1 MPSPMLYA
9 VPASHSAQQKPRFLF
24 RVLLWGLAGVCL
36 YALLGFLV
44 LPPVLK
50 SVLTKQLSEQLHRE
64 ATIRE
69 IHINPFLLT
78 AEVDG
83 FSLKD
88 RGDADAFLSFEAL
101 LLDFEAVSLVKGGPV
116 LKDIRLKAPHLRVV
130 RHEDQTY
137 NFSDLLEE
145 FGSTAAPEPKRAKPW
160 RFSLN
165 NIQLAGGHID
175 FDDRPK
181 HARHTVKD
189 ITLAIPFISNLPY
202 DVDVYV
208 QPSFQ
213 ADVNGTP
220 VAFHGKTKPFS
231 DSRET
236 VVDLKVTSFEILK
249 YLEYVP
255 VEQRFKIVSGTLDT
269 ELSLSFVQF
278 RDKGPML
285 MIAGTL
291 AVNHL
296 VATDMHAGSLIN
308 LEKLAI
314 EVGSFDVFSKKLA
327 LGTVLVQ
334 APELSIRRDKS
345 GAINLAS
352 LIAKDHVT
360 RPDAPKTKEAAAG
373 ESFHLE
379 AVEVRLTN
387 GKVRFED
394 EMAGAPF
401 RTVLEK
407 INMTV
412 RHFGN
417 APKHATSIE
426 ASLNTDAGETL
437 THTGTVTLQPLGAE
451 GAIGLGHIPLR
462 RYAAYYGKNVMF
474 TLEDG
479 LLDLATRYRY
489 TAEEGG
495 QTQLS
500 GLTATLSRLRVKKRD
515 EKNEI
520 LKIPS
525 LSVTNTDIDLI
536 KRTASL
542 GEVSSAKGALAIT
555 RSSNGALNLATLVAP
570 LPTAANTPAVGPPHK
585 DPVPGPWVVTLKK
598 LALDRYAVK
607 VEDRATSEPTTF
619 LADPVSLIVEN
630 FSSAKNSRGKALVRF
645 TLNKTGAMSANGS
658 VGFDPVYAN
667 LKLDLKGLALTPL
680 QPYFTDNINIEVT
693 SGAVSTS
700 GNLTVAANPD
710 KTLGISFT
718 GDAFLSKL
726 ATIDKAFSE
735 DFLKWDSLSIH
746 GIKAGNHPV
755 RVEIDDI
762 ALTDFYSRLI
772 VNADGTLNV
781 QGMMVAGGKESKS
794 PTAEP
799 TQAEGSTAQPAEEP
813 KFVTIKTV
821 TMQGGNINFS
831 DRYIKPNYS
840 ARLTEVGGSVSGLSS
855 EETQHANVDLRGKLE
870 GGSPLQIAGT
880 INPLSRDLFLDLRV
894 DFTDI
899 ELGPMTPYSAKY
911 AGYAIEKGKLSL
923 SLKYLIEK
931 RTVTAQNKILLDQFT
946 LGDRVESP
954 TATQLPVRFAVSL
967 LKDRNGLIDLD
978 LPVTGSLDDPQFSV
992 WAVIG
997 RVLTNLL
1004 TKAATAPFAL
1014 LGSLIGGAPELSHIE
1029 FAYGS
1034 ADLNGAAQ
1042 DKLKTLAK
1050 ILYERP
1056 ALKLDV
1062 AGHVE
1067 TEKDQHALRQEQ
1079 FERKLKAQKLNAMTK
1094 KEGTTTATLDDLKVE
1109 PNEYATYLALAYK
1122 KESFPKPRNVLGL
1135 TKALEVPE
1143 MEKLILTHI
1152 IITEDDL
1159 RELAQRRAQ
1168 AVKDYL
1174 ITVKIEPSRVFVV
1187 ADGASKPSQDNTEK
1201 LKGSRVDFVIK

>member
-1 MPSPMLYA
+1 
-9 VPASHSAQQKPRFLF
+9 
-24 RVLLWGLAGVCL
+24 VLLWGLAGVGL
-36 YALLGFLV
+36 YALLGFLL

-50 SVLTKQLSEQLHRE
+50 SVLTKQLAEQLHRE
-64 ATIRE
+64 TTIRK
-69 IHINPFLLT
+69 IYINPFLFT
-78 AEVDG
+78 VEVEG
-83 FSLKD
+83 FSLKNRD
-88 RGDADAFLSFEAL
+88 DSGPFLSFEAL

-116 LKDIRLKAPHLRVV
+116 LRDIRLKAPHLRVV
-130 RHEDQTY
+130 RHEDQSY

-145 FGSTAAPEPKRAKPW
+145 FGSTPAPEPQQPKPL

-202 DVDVYV
+202 DLDVYV
-208 QPSFQ
+208 KPAFH

-220 VAFHGKTKPFS
+220 IALKGKTKPFS

-236 VVDLKVTSFEILK
+236 LVNLNVANFEILK

-269 ELSLSFVQF
+269 DLSLSFVQV
-278 RDKGPML
+278 RDKGPTL

-345 GAINLAS
+345 GAINLTS
-352 LIAKDHVT
+352 LIAKDRVSS
-360 RPDAPKTKEAAAG
+360 PDSPKTKEAADG
-373 ESFHLE
+373 EGFHLE
-379 AVEVRLTN
+379 AVELRLIN
-387 GKVRFED
+387 GKVRFDD
-394 EMAGAPF
+394 EMTAAPF

-412 RHFGN
+412 RHFSN
-417 APKHATSIE
+417 APKHTTSIE
-426 ASLNTDAGETL
+426 ASLHTDAGETL
-437 THTGTVTLQPLGAE
+437 THTGTATLQPLAAE
-451 GAIGLGHIPLR
+451 GTIGLGHIPLR

-500 GLTATLSRLRVKKRD
+500 GLTATLSRLRVKKRGETD
-515 EKNEI
+515 EI

-525 LSVTNTDIDLI
+525 LSVKNTDIDLS

-542 GEVSSAKGALAIT
+542 GEVSSEKGALAIS
-555 RSSNGALNLATLVAP
+555 RSSDGAINLATLVAP
-570 LPTAANTPAVGPPHK
+570 SLTAENTPAVGPPQNE
-585 DPVPGPWVVTLKK
+585 PVPDPWVVTLKK
-598 LALDRYAVK
+598 LALNRYAVK

-619 LADPVSLIVEN
+619 VAAPLSLMVEN
-630 FSSAKNSRGKALVRF
+630 FSSAKNSRGKASVHL
-645 TLNKTGAMSANGS
+645 TLNKTGTMSANGL
-658 VGFDPVYAN
+658 VGLDPVYAD

-680 QPYFTDNINIEVT
+680 QPYFTDKINIEVT
-693 SGAVSTS
+693 SGAVSTT
-700 GNLTVAANPD
+700 GNLAVAANPD

-718 GDAFLSKL
+718 GDATLSKL
-726 ATIDKAFSE
+726 ATIDKALSE

-781 QGMMVAGGKESKS
+781 QGIMVAGGKDSKS
-794 PTAEP
+794 RTAEM
-799 TQAEGSTAQPAEEP
+799 TQAEGSTAQSAEEP
-813 KFVTIKTV
+813 KFLTIKTV
-821 TMQGGNINFS
+821 TMQGGDISFS

-840 ARLTEVGGSVSGLSS
+840 ARLTEVGGRISGLSS
-855 EETQHANVDLRGKLE
+855 EETQHADVDLRGKL
-870 GGSPLQIAGT
+870 GPGSPLQIAGT

-899 ELGPMTPYSAKY
+899 ELSPMTPYSAKY

-931 RTVTAQNKILLDQFT
+931 RMVSAQNKILLDQFT
-946 LGDRVESP
+946 LGDRVDSP
-954 TATQLPVRFAVSL
+954 TATKLPVQFAVSL

-1034 ADLNGAAQ
+1034 ADLNDAAQ

-1050 ILYERP
+1050 ILYDRP

-1062 AGHVE
+1062 AGHVD

-1079 FERKLKAQKLNAMTK
+1079 FERKLKVQKLNAMTK
-1094 KEGTTTATLDDLKVE
+1094 KGTTTPTLDDLKVE
-1109 PNEYATYLALAYK
+1109 PIEYATYLALAYK
-1122 KESFPKPRNVLGL
+1122 KESFPKPRNVLGM
-1135 TKALEVPE
+1135 TKTLEVPE

-1152 IITEDDL
+1152 IIAEDDL

-1174 ITVKIEPSRVFVV
+1174 ITVKIEPSRVFL
-1187 ADGASKPSQDNTEK
+1187 AAEASKPSQDNTEK